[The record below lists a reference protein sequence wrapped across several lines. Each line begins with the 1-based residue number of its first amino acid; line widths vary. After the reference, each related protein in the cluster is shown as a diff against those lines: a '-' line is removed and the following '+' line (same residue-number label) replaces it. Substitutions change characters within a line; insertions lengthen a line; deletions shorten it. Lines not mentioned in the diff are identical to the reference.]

1 MGAGRMALGLVAAA
15 ATGAILGMLFAPSKG
30 KVLRRKIRS
39 IAAKEMEDIKDKY
52 DEFTE
57 NVSKGYEKM
66 KENIN
71 DFTRKNMNHHDE
83 KVKTAENN

>member
-39 IAAKEMEDIKDKY
+39 IAAKEMEDIKDVITSYSIHYTKL
-52 DEFTE
+52 
-57 NVSKGYEKM
+57 YEVLVLL
-66 KENIN
+66 IS
-71 DFTRKNMNHHDE
+71 FL
-83 KVKTAENN
+83 